1 MQLVG
6 WVAAGGDLR
15 VAVSTSACAIHNCS
29 RGVRLRRPSAIV
41 DSVVVDLVALLGPD
55 GARPSGEVVAVSGRS
70 SVVRWVRDGRL
81 LRPLPGVLVDP
92 ARSGHWRTRAT
103 AAALWTGGRLTARSA
118 LHLSDLVADPGSRV
132 HVAAPPARHI
142 AVPRPPWLVVHVRRH
157 LAGPVRHGLPI
168 TDDLPALLDA
178 WGWAHGSRGTPRDV
192 EVARAAVI
200 GAVRRGRVDPDLL
213 LLELQTHSRLP
224 GRAGLLELAE
234 LVRGGSHSEFEIWG
248 LPHLLEVPGLPPVQR
263 QYALRTAIG
272 TIHLDGA
279 LPTARLGIELDGAA
293 YHRSPD
299 NWARDRRRD
308 SAALA
313 LDWATVRIDYR
324 RGLDDPQG
332 ARAEIAAAFHV
343 RAARISLEGGVT

>member
-1 MQLVG
+1 M
-6 WVAAGGDLR
+6 
-15 VAVSTSACAIHNCS
+15 
-29 RGVRLRRPSAIV
+29 PS
-41 DSVVVDLVALLGPD
+41 D
-55 GARPSGEVVAVSGRS
+55 GAGSTRTS
-70 SVVRWVRDGRL
+70 SCSSSRR
-81 LRPLPGVLVDP
+81 
-92 ARSGHWRTRAT
+92 T
-103 AAALWTGGRLTARSA
+103 AASLG
-118 LHLSDLVADPGSRV
+118 
-132 HVAAPPARHI
+132 
-142 AVPRPPWLVVHVRRH
+142 
-157 LAGPVRHGLPI
+157 GPVCSSWL
-168 TDDLPALLDA
+168 
-178 WGWAHGSRGTPRDV
+178 
-192 EVARAAVI
+192 
-200 GAVRRGRVDPDLL
+200 
-213 LLELQTHSRLP
+213 
-224 GRAGLLELAE
+224 E